1 MTLAY
6 GNMPLDRGTN
16 QRKNKRWLAA
26 EFTREDT
33 LFCVI
38 KDGQCLFDKGEVL
51 SPIYLSKTQVP
62 TVNVDSCIY
71 LGKGDLAKRDLGQGS
86 LDNSSLDKIIT
97 GQSITANNN
106 IDIHKSS
113 ALSFFAIDFDKLR
126 FSTQEALSEMGQ
138 WQGLRKVT
146 ANLSAIDAS
155 ILALAKGLVH
165 WHISHQFC
173 GQCGHANRSVEAG
186 HARRCSDCRNMT
198 FPRTDPAVIMLV
210 EKMFADGIPR
220 CLLGRQASWA
230 DGMYSTLAG
239 FVDPGETLEQAVI
252 REVVEE
258 TAIHVENPQY
268 IASQPWPFPASIM
281 LGFTA
286 VAMSEK
292 IDISQDDLEDAKW
305 FSREQLINFG
315 VNSSIN
321 VSVNEGNEVTASAD
335 NPQYKMSSGDSISSY
350 LITAWKNKEIGQY

>member
-6 GNMPLDRGTN
+6 GDMPLDRCTN
-16 QRKNKRWLAA
+16 QRKNKRWLSA
-26 EFTREDT
+26 EFNHPDT

-38 KDGQCLFDKGEVL
+38 NKGMSLFEKGEL
-51 SPIYLSKTQVP
+51 FTPIYLNKAQLP
-62 TVNVDSCIY
+62 TVNVDSCLY
-71 LGKGDLAKRDLGQGS
+71 LGKGSLGEGEFEKG
-86 LDNSSLDKIIT
+86 DK
-97 GQSITANNN
+97 GKCSIENN
-106 IDIHKSS
+106 K
-113 ALSFFAIDFDKLR
+113 AEAVSFFVIDFNKLR
-126 FSTQEALSEMGQ
+126 FSTQEELTELGQ

-173 GQCGHANRSVEAG
+173 GQCGHHNRSVEAG

-210 EKMFADGIPR
+210 EKMFDDGIAR
-220 CLLGRQASWA
+220 CLLGRQASWP

-252 REVVEE
+252 REVLEE
-258 TAIHVENPQY
+258 TAIFAEKPKY

-286 VAMSEK
+286 VANSEK
-292 IDISQDDLEDAKW
+292 IDISQDDLEDAQW
-305 FSREQLINFG
+305 FSREQLQAFSL
-315 VNSSIN
+315 NSS
-321 VSVNEGNEVTASAD
+321 VTDVTANSEGTKSPD
-335 NPQYKMSSGDSISSY
+335 SSQYKMGSGDSISSY
-350 LITAWKNKEIGQY
+350 LITAWQNKEIGLY

>member
-6 GNMPLDRGTN
+6 GNMPLDRCTN
-16 QRKNKRWLAA
+16 QRKNKRWLVA
-26 EFTREDT
+26 EFSREDT
-33 LFCVI
+33 LFCI
-38 KDGQCLFDKGEVL
+38 INDGKSLFDKGEVL
-51 SPIYLSKTQVP
+51 SPIYLNKTQVP
-62 TVNVDSCIY
+62 TVNVDSCLY
-71 LGKGDLAKRDLGQGS
+71 LGKGDLGKGDLAIRKLGKGS
-86 LDNSSLDKIIT
+86 LDNNIIDKERVDVKNSDSQKPAAI
-97 GQSITANNN
+97 SV
-106 IDIHKSS
+106 
-113 ALSFFAIDFDKLR
+113 FAIDFNKLR

-138 WQGLRKVT
+138 WQRLRKVT

-173 GQCGHANRSVEAG
+173 GQCGHGNRSVEAG

-198 FPRTDPAVIMLV
+198 FPRTDPAVIMLI

-230 DGMYSTLAG
+230 EGMYSTLAG
-239 FVDPGETLEQAVI
+239 FVDPGETLEQAVM

-258 TAIHVENPQY
+258 TAVAVENPQY

-286 VAMSEK
+286 VATSEK
-292 IDISQDDLEDAKW
+292 IDISQDDLEDAQW
-305 FSREQLINFG
+305 FSREQLGHFG
-315 VNSSIN
+315 VNA
-321 VSVNEGNEVTASAD
+321 SVNDGDEATERPDS
-335 NPQYKMSSGDSISSY
+335 PQYKMSSGDSISSY

>member
-16 QRKNKRWLAA
+16 QRKSKRWLAA
-26 EFTREDT
+26 EFTRENT

-38 KDGQCLFDKGEVL
+38 NEGESLFDKDDFL
-51 SPIYLSKTQVP
+51 SPIFLNKTQLP

-71 LGKGDLAKRDLGQGS
+71 LGKGNLGKGNLSKRNLSEADVDSQ
-86 LDNSSLDKIIT
+86 
-97 GQSITANNN
+97 
-106 IDIHKSS
+106 KSS
-113 ALSFFAIDFDKLR
+113 EVSIFAIDFNKLR
-126 FSTQEALSEMGQ
+126 FSTQETLTEMGQ

-173 GQCGHANRSVEAG
+173 GQCGHTNRSVEAG

-210 EKMFADGIPR
+210 EKMFSDGIPR
-220 CLLGRQASWA
+220 CLLGRQASWPE
-230 DGMYSTLAG
+230 GMYSTLAG

-258 TAIHVENPQY
+258 TAVDVETPKY

-286 VAMSEK
+286 VATSEK
-292 IDISQDDLEDAKW
+292 IDISQDDLEDAQW
-305 FSREQLINFG
+305 FSREQLSQFG
-315 VNSSIN
+315 VNAMIN
-321 VSVNEGNEVTASAD
+321 PLINGESEALVNSD

-350 LITAWKNKEIGQY
+350 LISAWKHKEIGQY

>member
-6 GNMPLDRGTN
+6 GKMPLDRCTN
-16 QRKNKRWLAA
+16 QRNNKRWLST
-26 EFTREDT
+26 EFNHPDT

-38 KDGQCLFDKGEVL
+38 NDGMSLFEQTDEL
-51 SPIYLSKTQVP
+51 NPIYLSKIQLP
-62 TVNVDSCIY
+62 TLHIDSCIY
-71 LGKGDLAKRDLGQGS
+71 LGKGSLGKGDLSKGHLGEGS
-86 LDNSSLDKIIT
+86 GNNMLAAV
-97 GQSITANNN
+97 SIFT
-106 IDIHKSS
+106 
-113 ALSFFAIDFDKLR
+113 IDFNKLH
-126 FSTQEALSEMGQ
+126 FSTQEELMEVGQ

-173 GQCGHANRSVEAG
+173 GHCGNANRSVEAG
-186 HARRCSDCRNMT
+186 HARRCTDCRNMS

-210 EKMFADGIPR
+210 EKMFSDGIPR

-230 DGMYSTLAG
+230 KGMYSTLAG

-258 TAIHVENPQY
+258 SAIEIENPQY

-286 VAMSEK
+286 VANSEK
-292 IDISQDDLEDAKW
+292 IDTSQDSLEDAQW
-305 FSREQLINFG
+305 FSREQLSKFSL
-315 VNSSIN
+315 NSS
-321 VSVNEGNEVTASAD
+321 VTDSSVTDSAD
-335 NPQYKMSSGDSISSY
+335 SAPYRMSSGDSISSY
-350 LITAWKNKEIGQY
+350 LITAWLNKEIGHY

>member
-16 QRKNKRWLAA
+16 QRKNKRWLAT

-33 LFCVI
+33 LFCI
-38 KDGQCLFDKGEVL
+38 IHDGECLFDKGDIL
-51 SPIYLSKTQVP
+51 SPVYLSKAQLP

-71 LGKGDLAKRDLGQGS
+71 LGKGNLDKGHLAQANI
-86 LDNSSLDKIIT
+86 DNSHLNNKIT
-97 GQSITANNN
+97 DNNN
-106 IDIHKSS
+106 VDKNSTDIAKPV
-113 ALSFFAIDFDKLR
+113 AISFFAIDFNKLR
-126 FSTQEALSEMGQ
+126 FSTQETLTDIGQ

-165 WHISHQFC
+165 WHTSHQFC
-173 GQCGHANRSVEAG
+173 GQCGHSNRSVEAG
-186 HARRCSDCRNMT
+186 HARRCSECRNMT

-210 EKMFADGIPR
+210 EKMFSDGIPR
-220 CLLGRQASWA
+220 CLLGRQARWA
-230 DGMYSTLAG
+230 EGMYSTLAG

-258 TAIHVENPQY
+258 AGVVVESPQY

-286 VAMSEK
+286 VAISEE
-292 IDISQDDLEDAKW
+292 IDISQDDLEDAQW
-305 FSREQLINFG
+305 FSREQLSNFG
-315 VNSSIN
+315 VNNLIR
-321 VSVNEGNEVTASAD
+321 EGEDSAD
-335 NPQYKMSSGDSISSY
+335 NQQYKMSSGDSISSY
-350 LITAWKNKEIGQY
+350 LLTAWKDKKIGQY